1 VPDEEMR
8 EIKDRLEAVR
18 AIEDPAERAL
28 KAQDILRELQ
38 VDVIAAAEVR
48 RSGVLGMRERGDSH
62 ATVARLLG
70 IKRSAAQR
78 IAEGR
83 ETRD

>member
-1 VPDEEMR
+1 MR
-8 EIKDRLEAVR
+8 AIRAKIEAVR
-18 AIEDPAERAL
+18 ATEDPAERAL
-28 KAQDILRELQ
+28 KAQAILRELQ
-38 VDVIAAAEVR
+38 DDVVLAAEVR

-62 ATVARLLG
+62 ADVARWLG

-83 ETRD
+83 ETQD